1 MSEVISKLVDEGKR
15 YFDRQAYAAAETIF
29 RQVIRR
35 GYRYADIHQ
44 MLGVIAFH
52 KGDYEHAVQY
62 LESALEINP
71 DYTEAMLNLVVVF
84 NELGRYDDARALSEQ
99 FAVPGSSEEFGETNT
114 AKNRTDGYAMGK
126 IANMHKRT
134 AEAYLDLGLLS
145 AAIREYRNALSL
157 CPNFH
162 DIRILLAKSLR
173 QSGQLD
179 EALIEYQYIIS
190 AKPDHDN
197 SLIEQAMT
205 LFKQGHHQ
213 QAKQSLQKVIDTR
226 ENHALASALMQM
238 ITSHVQA

>member
-1 MSEVISKLVDEGKR
+1 MSEVISKLIDEGRR

-29 RQVIRR
+29 RQVLRR

-44 MLGVIAFH
+44 MLGVISFH

-84 NELGRYDDARALSEQ
+84 NELGRYDEARALSEQ
-99 FAVPGSSEEFGETNT
+99 FAVPGVGNGVGGSDGTPQP
-114 AKNRTDGYAMGK
+114 DGYAMGK

-134 AEAYLDLGLLS
+134 AEAYLDLGLLP
-145 AAIREYRNALSL
+145 AATREYRNALSL

-162 DIRILLAKSLR
+162 DIRIQLAKTLR
-173 QSGQLD
+173 QSGLLD

-205 LFKQGHHQ
+205 LFKQGHLD

-226 ENHALASALMQM
+226 DNHALALALMQM
-238 ITSHVQA
+238 INSHVQA

>member
-29 RQVIRR
+29 RQVLRR

-84 NELGRYDDARALSEQ
+84 NELGRYEEARALSEQ
-99 FAVPGSSEEFGETNT
+99 FAMPGTSDGVGETGT
-114 AKNRTDGYAMGK
+114 YGTDGYAMGK
-126 IANMHKRT
+126 IANMHKRI
-134 AEAYLDLGLLS
+134 AEAYLGTGSL
-145 AAIREYRNALSL
+145 APAIREYRNALSL

-162 DIRILLAKSLR
+162 DIRILLAKCLR

-190 AKPDHDN
+190 TKPDHDN

-205 LFKQGHHQ
+205 LFKQGHLE
-213 QAKQSLQKVIDTR
+213 QAKQSLQKVIDRR
-226 ENHALASALMQM
+226 ENHAVASALMQM